1 MLLQMM
7 LMRKKDLIII
17 FWETE
22 TLVPFVV
29 DIQIHVKKTTLNFLS
44 KGNQNVSLTSFV
56 SEGPSAANAPISCVD
71 IFQVTYIY
79 PTKFLASADAN

>member
-29 DIQIHVKKTTLNFLS
+29 DIQMQVKKTTLNFLS
-44 KGNQNVSLTSFV
+44 KGNQNVPINFSRVSL
-56 SEGPSAANAPISCVD
+56 EQERSATPIS
-71 IFQVTYIY
+71 
-79 PTKFLASADAN
+79 

>member
-29 DIQIHVKKTTLNFLS
+29 DIKMQVKKTLNFLS

-79 PTKFLASADAN
+79 PTKFLASSDAN